1 MTSITLDLIK
11 ILLHKHQDEKFLIRK
26 LSKVIDHSSRIL
38 DIDIAKYKSL
48 QDELE
53 LGPVSKVVSE
63 IDDNKRNDLGMM
75 DVVDKISEI
84 NEIAKWNQVEIS
96 NKSNNDPIKLFTVEV
111 KDLVTTEEVMM
122 LGELSMDD

>member
-1 MTSITLDLIK
+1 MILNLDY
-11 ILLHKHQDEKFLIRK
+11 
-26 LSKVIDHSSRIL
+26 RIL

-63 IDDNKRNDLGMM
+63 IDDNKNFNGKGNDLGMM